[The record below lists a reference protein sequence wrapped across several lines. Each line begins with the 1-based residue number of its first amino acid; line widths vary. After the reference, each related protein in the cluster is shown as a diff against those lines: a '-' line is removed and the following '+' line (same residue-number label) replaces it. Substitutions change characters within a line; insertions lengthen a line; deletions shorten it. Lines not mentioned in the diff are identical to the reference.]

1 MRRHLLHLMMTS
13 NAIRAALREVHRALI
28 AVARADYERENGA
41 IEGPAQLLRLLTD
54 DPFFEWL
61 RPLSRLIV
69 DLDQRNDVPRPAV
82 EALLRPGS
90 AFGQRYTAALQADPH
105 VAGSHA
111 RLRGALQRLEMN

>member
-1 MRRHLLHLMMTS
+1 MRTHD
-13 NAIRAALREVHRALI
+13 AIREALRELHRALI
-28 AVARADYERENGA
+28 AKARADYEREHGP
-41 IEGPAQLLRLLTD
+41 IENAAKLLRLLTD

-69 DLDQRNDVPRPAV
+69 DLDQRQDVPRPAV
-82 EALLRPGS
+82 EALLRPTS

-111 RLRGALQRLEMN
+111 RLRGALHRLELN

>member
-1 MRRHLLHLMMTS
+1 MRT
-13 NAIRAALREVHRALI
+13 NDAIREALRELHQALI
-28 AVARADYERENGA
+28 GKARADYEREHGP
-41 IEGPAQLLRLLTD
+41 IENAAKLLRLLTD

-69 DLDQRNDVPRPAV
+69 DLDQRQDVPRPAV
-82 EALLRPGS
+82 EALLRPTS

-111 RLRGALQRLEMN
+111 RLAARPRGAATLPRM